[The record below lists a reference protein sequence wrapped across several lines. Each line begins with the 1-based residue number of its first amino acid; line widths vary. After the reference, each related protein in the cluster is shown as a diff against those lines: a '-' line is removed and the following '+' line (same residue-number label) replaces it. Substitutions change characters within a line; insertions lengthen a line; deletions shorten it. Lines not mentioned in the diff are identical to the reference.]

1 MSYISELNLKI
12 ADNRYIYPPVL
23 LIALLSFAA
32 YFFSGFQAALLV
44 TLILSLLYL
53 SLISFHIYRGIVKE
67 IYYQDQRT
75 QALFNIHSIVKPRFP
90 LPYLTGWAAFPELIS
105 CILTEVKRSKPNHI
119 VEIGS
124 GSSTIITSYL
134 LQELNNGHISSL
146 DHDEAYGEK
155 TRKELILHG
164 LKDVATVYYRPLISH
179 SINGKQYSWYDTS
192 NLNLDKKSVGILVVD
207 GPPEKTQSHARY
219 PALPLFYEYLTD
231 DAVVILDDAG
241 RKEESETVEMWLK
254 EFPEFSHEFI
264 HTEKG
269 ISILKRNSR

>member
-12 ADNRYIYPPVL
+12 ADNKYIYPPVL
-23 LIALLSFAA
+23 LIALLSFSA
-32 YFFSGFQAALLV
+32 YYFSGFQAALLV

-105 CILTEVKRSKPNHI
+105 CILTEVKRSEPNHI

-134 LQELNNGHISSL
+134 LQEISNGKITSL
-146 DHDEAYGEK
+146 DHDKIYSQK
-155 TRKELILHG
+155 TRDELKLHS
-164 LKDVATVYYRPLISH
+164 LVDFAEVLDKPLVNHTIK
-179 SINGKQYSWYDTS
+179 GKNFRWYDTS
-192 NLNLDKKSVGILVVD
+192 ELGLNEKSVQILVVD

-219 PALPLFYEYLTD
+219 PALPLLHKYLSD
-231 DAVVILDDAG
+231 DAIVILDDAG
-241 RKEESETVEMWLK
+241 RKEESEIVEMWLT
-254 EFPEFSHEFI
+254 EFPGFIHEFI
-264 HTEKG
+264 PTEKG
-269 ISILKRNSR
+269 ISVLRRTT